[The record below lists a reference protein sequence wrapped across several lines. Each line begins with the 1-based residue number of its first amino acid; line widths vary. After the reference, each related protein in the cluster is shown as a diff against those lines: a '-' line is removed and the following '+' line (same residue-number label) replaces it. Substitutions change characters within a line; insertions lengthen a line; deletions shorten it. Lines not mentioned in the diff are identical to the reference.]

1 MFTINFFMAWKNNS
15 LLFKNHKRE
24 GRKKTKFYSRGH
36 RRKGG
41 KEGGREEKRRKEGER
56 GEGRGKYERPSI
68 I

>member
-24 GRKKTKFYSRGH
+24 GRKKTTFYSRGH